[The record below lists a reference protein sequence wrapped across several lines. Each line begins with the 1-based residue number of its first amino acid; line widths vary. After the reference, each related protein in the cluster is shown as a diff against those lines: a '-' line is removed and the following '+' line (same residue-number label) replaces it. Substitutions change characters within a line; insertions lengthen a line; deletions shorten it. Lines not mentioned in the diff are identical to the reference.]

1 MGLSLKYIRGDG
13 PTTVRLHMKD
23 HQSDFEELRPLG
35 EATSTPDAELAESV
49 DNEVDGLTAETLS
62 DYPDEITPT
71 ESECTSC
78 GTSIPATQ
86 TKCEFCLTYHLDGSD
101 DEQNRLDS
109 ESTLLHIVHFLVE
122 ASTFYAA
129 VAKGSAAATLLSK
142 PYKDPAV
149 DDCLMIYDLDEEPAV
164 QLADR
169 WPSLPE
175 AVRITSKQGRQ
186 LLAAARDRTVWTNE
200 PQSHCEDRHRMFLY
214 DEAGYAITETKQLTS
229 QLENTDNL
237 WLVPAIALQD
247 SVEDVHTESHQSSV
261 PSKNHMECW
270 ECDQETE
277 HRFDEFE
284 SLPSED
290 WSGQLIWECRVC
302 RTPRYGP
309 QPE

>member
-1 MGLSLKYIRGDG
+1 MN
-13 PTTVRLHMKD
+13 D

-35 EATSTPDAELAESV
+35 EATSTPDAELVGRV
-49 DNEVDGLTAETLS
+49 DKEPFDDPTAETLS
-62 DYPDEITPT
+62 DYPDEIAPT
-71 ESECTSC
+71 ENECSSC
-78 GTSIPATQ
+78 GTFIPATQ

-101 DEQNRLDS
+101 DEQNRPTD
-109 ESTLLHIVHFLVE
+109 ESTLFHVVHLLVE

-142 PYKDPAV
+142 PDKDPAV
-149 DDCLMIYDLDEEPAV
+149 DDCLMIYDLDESPAV

-175 AVRITSKQGRQ
+175 AVRVASVEGQQ
-186 LLAAARDRTVWTNE
+186 LLAAARERTMWTNE
-200 PQSHCEDRHRMFLY
+200 PQPRYEDRHVTFLY
-214 DEAGYAITETKQLTS
+214 DEAGYAITEKNQLTS
-229 QLENTDNL
+229 QLENTDEF

-247 SVEDVHTESHQSSV
+247 SVDDVHEESHQSSV
-261 PSKNHMECW
+261 PTKHRMECW
-270 ECDQETE
+270 ECDRETE

-290 WSGQLIWECRVC
+290 WSGQPIWECRVC
-302 RTPRYGP
+302 GNPRYGP